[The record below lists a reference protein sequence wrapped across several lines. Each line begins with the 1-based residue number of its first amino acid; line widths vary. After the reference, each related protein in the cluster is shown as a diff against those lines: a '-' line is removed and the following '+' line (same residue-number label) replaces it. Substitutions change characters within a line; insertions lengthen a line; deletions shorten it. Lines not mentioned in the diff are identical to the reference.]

1 MRFLFLFMPCDG
13 RCRHEVIQVIDS
25 IRAYYET
32 HDEDG
37 RLETR
42 HGRVEYET
50 TMVYLERYLEP
61 GMRIIDIGAGTGIY
75 SHALAGQGCHVDA
88 VELVE
93 RNIAIFRTKTKPG
106 EDVTIRQGDATDLS
120 PFLSNTYD
128 LTMLLGPMYH
138 LFSEMAKQKALSE
151 ALRVTKPGGVVFV
164 AYCVSDASILDYGFK
179 KGHIFELIEKGMLE
193 TEHFKAF
200 SRESDI
206 FELHRKE
213 DIDALMAPFPVE
225 RLHYVATD
233 LYTNHMRDTI
243 DAMDEASFALYLKYH
258 LAICARPDM
267 VGLTHHSLDIF
278 RKG

>member
-1 MRFLFLFMPCDG
+1 
-13 RCRHEVIQVIDS
+13 VIQVIDS

-106 EDVTIRQGDATDLS
+106 ENVTIRQGDATDLR
-120 PFLSNTYD
+120 PFLSDTYD

-138 LFSEMAKQKALSE
+138 LFSETAKHKALSE
-151 ALRVTKPGGVVFV
+151 ALRVTKPGGVVFA